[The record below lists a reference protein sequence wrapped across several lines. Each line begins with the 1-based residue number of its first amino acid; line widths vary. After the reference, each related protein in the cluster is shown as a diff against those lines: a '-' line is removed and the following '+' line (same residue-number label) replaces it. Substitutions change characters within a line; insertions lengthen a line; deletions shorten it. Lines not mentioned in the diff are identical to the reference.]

1 MKIKEVGE
9 WNPGPFCIYISVLG
23 ASEMGELDFDRGPL
37 VDDSKS
43 E

>member
-1 MKIKEVGE
+1 MRIKKIGD
-9 WNPGPFCIYISVLG
+9 WNPGRFCIYIFVLG

-37 VDDSKS
+37 VDDSSS